1 MKMEMKKKEDGLL
14 HTSSVISPDPSASTS
29 ARAHCLHNLPPM
41 FPSTSSLRAVSL
53 LRLSALFLLGCL
65 LSSAALAEEVLR
77 ITPQNTV
84 LLDASGGAGAML
96 QYQLLR
102 GFADEAAAEPYAP
115 SAKIDRAAAPGF
127 PLLVDKPGVAIPEGR
142 NVIALGAGRFLQPE
156 ERAQLEQNPGAI
168 LLRRRGPVLIVAGQP
183 YQGQGGTV
191 TAATEFLNRAMGIRF
206 YAPPE
211 PWHSR
216 PAGGAAEVGPLDL
229 FRKQVFVTSMFA
241 PYWKANDEWLRM
253 NQNGNR
259 MTLQCFHALA
269 NVVPPEKY
277 GVTHPEIYELR
288 GGERRVPLSIGTR
301 IWNPCLSAKA
311 LPELTME
318 YIREQKRTRP
328 ALTYVPLGM
337 MDITFDCGCADCQA
351 SVKATGSYSNLY
363 FSYVNEVAKRC
374 RLEFPGLYLTCFSY
388 VNAKVAP
395 VGVQFE
401 PNVAV
406 KIVIKSYMMRDPA
419 YREAIQKN
427 ILAFSDAGAGW
438 FFHDWRFSGVT
449 PRNDLPDV
457 AEFLRWAAE
466 HKCLGA
472 YYEYS
477 PEQNFYLDGAYYWI
491 LMRLTS
497 DPYLDVDAL
506 WKQYC
511 GDMFGR
517 GAGKMLAFY
526 KHFETRQKK
535 AIEVLRILGDMPR
548 QECVLYGPEDVAWQR
563 KTLEEAMALTRDE
576 PLVQQRLGDVMRHFR
591 AHELFALATH
601 KPFMLNQAPAASGI
615 NQPLLA
621 YYLNDDGRGIA
632 EAIRYY
638 QEERNLPPATGELEM
653 RLGYLPTV
661 IANHSNGIDTL
672 LKSIQQSAQAAIGDS
687 LSGQARVTALR
698 EKSVALLHAN
708 LAASPRPERVRF
720 FERLLDK
727 TVYVPRVASL
737 PKLDGVLDDDAWKS
751 AADLDGFSIRSSILP
766 SRHVTRGKL
775 LRVGDRLVVGLTC
788 QQEGPI
794 WAQTPRET
802 LTGTHIWRESGVEIS
817 FGSADSETPR
827 KAFAQYDVNA
837 LGAFRGFFA
846 AADHRQDVEVAVK
859 LDEAA
864 KQYVIEAV
872 LPLKTDQ
879 YDFTQAAT
887 LSFNVVRMIYTRDS
901 YGADELL
908 NWHPTSNG
916 TLIFGP

>member
-1 MKMEMKKKEDGLL
+1 MHYPRRTPLALL
-14 HTSSVISPDPSASTS
+14 LALISVGAAWADEP
-29 ARAHCLHNLPPM
+29 LH
-41 FPSTSSLRAVSL
+41 V
-53 LRLSALFLLGCL
+53 
-65 LSSAALAEEVLR
+65 
-77 ITPQNTV
+77 TPQNTI

-96 QYQLLR
+96 QYQLIR
-102 GFADEAAAEPYAP
+102 SFADDATAQPYAP
-115 SAKIDRAAAPGF
+115 GAKIDRAAAPGF
-127 PLLVDKPGVAIPEGR
+127 PLILDKAGVTIPEGR
-142 NVIALGAGRFLQPE
+142 NVIALGAGRYLQPE

-168 LLRRRGPVLIVAGQP
+168 LLRRRGNVLIVAGQP
-183 YQGQGGTV
+183 YNGQGGTA
-191 TAATEFLNRAMGIRF
+191 TAAAEFLDRAMGIRF
-206 YAPPE
+206 YAPPAL
-211 PWHSR
+211 WHSR
-216 PAGGAAEVGPLDL
+216 PAGGSVEIDRLDL
-229 FRKQVFVTSMFA
+229 FRKQLFVTSMFA
-241 PYWKANDEWLRM
+241 PYWKDNDEWLRI

-259 MTLQCFHALA
+259 MALQCFHALA
-269 NVVPPEKY
+269 NIVPPEKY
-277 GVTHPEIYELR
+277 GALHPEIYELR

-311 LPELTME
+311 LPDLTMA

-337 MDITFDCGCADCQA
+337 MDMTFDCGCAECQA

-374 RLEFPGLYLTCFSY
+374 LQEFPGLYITCFSY

-395 VGVQFE
+395 VGLRFE

-419 YREAIQKN
+419 YREAMRKN
-427 ILAFSDAGAGW
+427 IMAFSDAGAGW

-449 PRNDLPDV
+449 PRNDLPEV

-497 DPYLDVDAL
+497 DPDLEVDAL

-511 GDMFGR
+511 GDMFGH
-517 GAGKMLAFY
+517 GAAKMTAFY
-526 KHFETRQKK
+526 KTFETKQQT
-535 AIEVLRILGDMPR
+535 AIGVLKILGDMPR
-548 QECVLYGPEDVAWQR
+548 QECVLYSPADVAAQR
-563 KTLEEAMALTRDE
+563 ALLEEAIASTRDE
-576 PLVQQRLGDVMRHFR
+576 PLAQQRLGQVMRHFR
-591 AHELFALATH
+591 AHELFALATNP
-601 KPFMLNQAPAASGI
+601 PFMLNKAAPESGL

-621 YYLNDDGRGIA
+621 YYVNDDGSGIA

-638 QEERNLPPATGELEM
+638 QEERNIPPATGELEM

-661 IANHSNGIDTL
+661 IANHSNGIDSL
-672 LKSIQQSAQAAIGDS
+672 LKSIQQQAQTAIGES
-687 LSGQARVTALR
+687 LTGQARVTALR
-698 EKSVALLHAN
+698 EKSVALLRAN
-708 LAASPRPERVRF
+708 LPEKSRPERVRF
-720 FERLLDK
+720 FEQLLDK
-727 TVYVPRVASL
+727 TIFVPRVATL
-737 PKLDGVLDDDAWKS
+737 PKIDGVLDDEVWKS

-766 SRHVTRGKL
+766 TKHVTRGKV

-817 FGSADSETPR
+817 FGPSDPAADR
-827 KAFAQYDVNA
+827 KASAQYDINA

-864 KQYVIEAV
+864 KQYIIEAV

-879 YDFTQAAT
+879 YDCTQAPD
-887 LSFNVVRMIYTRDS
+887 LSFNIVRMIYARDS

-908 NWHPTSNG
+908 SWHPTSKG
-916 TLIFGP
+916 TLVFGP